1 MGEILLRIAISAVCA
16 VLFCLMTFK
25 AVGAMQQ
32 GGYRNRSFLR
42 WFKRGDNLYF
52 NRLCVLSLCLFLTSA
67 LTSLCFSFL
76 GVKWALALS
85 ALPFFIF
92 LGVFI
97 FVDFRYALKVPAKLT
112 GRFFRLFFVYWLF
125 TAIVGFLWI
134 TFLAFLS
141 DINGSVLYALL
152 AYTPFAV
159 MPMTLPF
166 LLCAANGVTRIFEN
180 ARNDKFVLRA
190 KKTLD
195 NSDIIRVGIVGSF
208 GKTSVKNILRA
219 ILSEKFQVV
228 QTPESYN
235 TPIGIAKTVFS
246 EEFAQKQV
254 LIAEMGARKTGD
266 IAELCELIRPD
277 FAVFT
282 GVCEQHI
289 SSFKSLEN
297 VFAEK
302 SEIIKCG
309 AKVVCSS
316 SLKTRV
322 EKAFGQA
329 ENVTF
334 VDSWTVEDMQ
344 LSATQTKFSISL
356 GEEKISVCTKL
367 LGRAAVENILLA
379 ATLAYQMGMS
389 AEEIQRGIENIQAV
403 PHRLQLIE
411 SGGVY
416 ILDDGYNC
424 NPRGATEA
432 LAALS
437 RFEGRKCI
445 VTPGMVD
452 CGVLEEK
459 LNSRLGAKIA
469 AEQLDYVILVGDTL
483 VGIVKKGYLIA
494 GGKEEKLAIARS
506 LDDAK
511 VLLKDWLQ
519 KGDAVLFLN
528 DLPDVY

>member
-1 MGEILLRIAISAVCA
+1 MFSNKKSESVPPSKGLDEETSIAIMGGGSWATA
-16 VLFCLMTFK
+16 IAKIVLENVDHITWYM
-25 AVGAMQQ
+25 
-32 GGYRNRSFLR
+32 RRDDSIED
-42 WFKRGDNLYF
+42 FKRLGHNPSY
-52 NRLCVLSLCLFLTSA
+52 LTSVHFD
-67 LTSLCFSFL
+67 TS
-76 GVKWALALS
+76 
-85 ALPFFIF
+85 
-92 LGVFI
+92 
-97 FVDFRYALKVPAKLT
+97 R
-112 GRFFRLFFVYWLF
+112 
-125 TAIVGFLWI
+125 I
-134 TFLAFLS
+134 TFLS
-141 DINGSVLYALL
+141 DINGSALYALL
-152 AYTPFAV
+152 AYSPFAV
-159 MPMTLPF
+159 MPMALPF
-166 LLCAANGVTRIFEN
+166 LLCAANGVTRVFEN

-344 LSATQTKFSISL
+344 LSATQTKFSISF
-356 GEEKISVCTKL
+356 GFC
-367 LGRAAVENILLA
+367 LA
-379 ATLAYQMGMS
+379 MG
-389 AEEIQRGIENIQAV
+389 
-403 PHRLQLIE
+403 
-411 SGGVY
+411 SG
-416 ILDDGYNC
+416 
-424 NPRGATEA
+424 
-432 LAALS
+432 
-437 RFEGRKCI
+437 F
-445 VTPGMVD
+445 
-452 CGVLEEK
+452 
-459 LNSRLGAKIA
+459 
-469 AEQLDYVILVGDTL
+469 
-483 VGIVKKGYLIA
+483 
-494 GGKEEKLAIARS
+494 
-506 LDDAK
+506 
-511 VLLKDWLQ
+511 
-519 KGDAVLFLN
+519 
-528 DLPDVY
+528 